1 MILKLNTMVRPTLV
15 ETKYGQNCY
24 DKNEFNNFF
33 DKTNLNYITSDIS
46 KKCIYIESK
55 TISQNKLRESG
66 FTITRNRF
74 KAVVIVIS
82 DFLNKASGYS
92 YGPKNTIGIPE
103 NSCIEDFFN
112 NFNSS
117 YSYIKDK
124 DIYKY
129 LYKYDGN
136 KELFNSCQELF
147 NSKNN
152 DNVRMAMEFIS
163 NANWIDNEIYLK
175 ELFNLYWDR
184 GSNNMKRNDYKTSI
198 SFNGFTKSL
207 DFNYYNVNLNRASD
221 YMNLC
226 KNDEHHDWVY
236 NKYEEEFKE
245 ELNELFIKHKMKID
259 KIEYSIDKSLI
270 YEDVNN

>member
-1 MILKLNTMVRPTLV
+1 MIRPTLV

-24 DKNEFNNFF
+24 DENEFNNFF
-33 DKTNLNYITSDIS
+33 DLINLNYINSDIS
-46 KKCIYIESK
+46 NKCIYIESK
-55 TISQNKLRESG
+55 TISQSKLRERG

-74 KAVVIVIS
+74 KADVIVVS
-82 DFLNKASGYS
+82 DFLNKKANYS
-92 YGPKNTIGIPE
+92 YGPKNTVAILE
-103 NSCIEDFFN
+103 SSFTEDFFN
-112 NFNSS
+112 NFNTS
-117 YSYIKDK
+117 YSYITDK

-175 ELFNLYWDR
+175 ELFNLYWD
-184 GSNNMKRNDYKTSI
+184 GSSLMRFNDYKTSI
-198 SFNGFTKSL
+198 SFSGFTKSL
-207 DFNYYNVNLNRASD
+207 DFNHQNVNLNRASD

-226 KNDEHHDWVY
+226 KNDEHHEWVY
-236 NKYEEEFKE
+236 DKYEKEFKE
-245 ELNELFIKHKMKID
+245 DLDELFIRHKMKID

-270 YEDVNN
+270 YENALQEGQ